1 MARNVKTVSFSLP
14 MELMEKVEQMASR
27 LSISK
32 SACLTMVLSVA
43 LERPAMMEFMLK
55 EGSKNVKTT
64 KDR

>member
-1 MARNVKTVSFSLP
+1 MPRNVKTASFSMP
-14 MELMEKVEQMASR
+14 PELMEKVERMAAR

-43 LERPAMMEFMLK
+43 LERPAMMEFILK
-55 EGSKNVKTT
+55 EGSKNVETP

>member
-1 MARNVKTVSFSLP
+1 MPRNVKTASFSMP
-14 MELMEKVEQMASR
+14 PELMEKVERMAAR

-43 LERPAMMEFMLK
+43 LERPAMMEFILK
-55 EGSKNVKTT
+55 EGSKNVETS

>member
-1 MARNVKTVSFSLP
+1 MPRNVKTVSFSMP
-14 MELMEKVEQMASR
+14 PELMEKVERMAAR

-43 LERPAMMEFMLK
+43 LDRPAMMEFILK
-55 EGSKNVKTT
+55 EGSKNVETP